1 MHWFELWLWVWRLIV
16 CEARGCTRRGGPRR
30 RERAGPN
37 RPAVADRAASRKRA
51 ALIMI
56 FNPLRAGPA
65 ARNTTPRGGRVSGN
79 PALPVPLAGVRSAAT
94 NGESNSY
101 RGPDAP
107 LYMNTSFYFPR
118 FSRCDEPPPG
128 IRTPDAPALEPDTSP
143 ATGTAA
149 DGSARPSQSWQPQPP
164 MPRPSPPSL
173 PVDGH
178 FHKSQTS
185 HNVAVCHPVS
195 FLVSTP
201 CIVARRQSA

>member
-1 MHWFELWLWVWRLIV
+1 MFKIFTSMSCCYCMLWSSLWL
-16 CEARGCTRRGGPRR
+16 
-30 RERAGPN
+30 
-37 RPAVADRAASRKRA
+37 
-51 ALIMI
+51 
-56 FNPLRAGPA
+56 
-65 ARNTTPRGGRVSGN
+65 
-79 PALPVPLAGVRSAAT
+79 RSACVRLST
-94 NGESNSY
+94 SY
-101 RGPDAP
+101 WSCPCVWCGRARSFEKSVRP
-107 LYMNTSFYFPR
+107 LTPTHPSRVPIYEYEFLFPEI
-118 FSRCDEPPPG
+118 FLCDEPPPG